1 LINCCGNTN
10 LPANFK
16 NSEQSRAEKIKYLI
30 SQNFWRQYMPK
41 SNQVPVGLFFEV
53 VPNSGHLHHYFSYVE
68 KLKPELEKHKGLIWL
83 NRYEAQLDDYSLLSH
98 QLWDSEKSL
107 ENWRQNK
114 QHRLAQ
120 KAGIKKHF
128 KDYRIRIGQRLACW
142 QADLVT
148 EINFE
153 LTSKSDA
160 LLVSIQSRTVI
171 SNTAFNKHAVLDG
184 AYSGLSASDQFIT
197 LVTPNDLPSV
207 KALTSSISTDS
218 IDKIELFLISRDYSM
233 TNRIQAPRDS

>member
-1 LINCCGNTN
+1 
-10 LPANFK
+10 
-16 NSEQSRAEKIKYLI
+16 
-30 SQNFWRQYMPK
+30 MHK
-41 SNQVPVGLFFEV
+41 SNQAPVGLFFEV

-98 QLWDSEKSL
+98 QLWDSKKSL

-142 QADLVT
+142 QANLVT
-148 EINFE
+148 ETNFE

-184 AYSGLSASDQFIT
+184 AYNGLSASDQFIT

-207 KALTSSISTDS
+207 KALTSLISTDS

>member
-1 LINCCGNTN
+1 
-10 LPANFK
+10 
-16 NSEQSRAEKIKYLI
+16 
-30 SQNFWRQYMPK
+30 MPK
-41 SNQVPVGLFFEV
+41 SNQAPVGLFFEV

-148 EINFE
+148 ETNFE

>member
-1 LINCCGNTN
+1 
-10 LPANFK
+10 
-16 NSEQSRAEKIKYLI
+16 
-30 SQNFWRQYMPK
+30 MPK

-207 KALTSSISTDS
+207 KPLTSLISTDS

>member
-1 LINCCGNTN
+1 M
-10 LPANFK
+10 PANFK

-41 SNQVPVGLFFEV
+41 SNQAPVGLFFEV

>member
-1 LINCCGNTN
+1 
-10 LPANFK
+10 
-16 NSEQSRAEKIKYLI
+16 
-30 SQNFWRQYMPK
+30 MHK
-41 SNQVPVGLFFEV
+41 SNQAPVGLFFEL

-98 QLWDSEKSL
+98 QLWDSKKSL

-142 QADLVT
+142 EANLVT
-148 EINFE
+148 KTNFE

-171 SNTAFNKHAVLDG
+171 SNTAFNKYAVLDG
-184 AYSGLSASDQFIT
+184 AYNGLSASDQFIT
-197 LVTPNDLPSV
+197 LVTPNDFPSV
-207 KALTSSISTDS
+207 KALTSLISTDS

-233 TNRIQAPRDS
+233 TNRIQAPCDS

>member
-1 LINCCGNTN
+1 M
-10 LPANFK
+10 PANFK

>member
-1 LINCCGNTN
+1 
-10 LPANFK
+10 
-16 NSEQSRAEKIKYLI
+16 
-30 SQNFWRQYMPK
+30 MPK
-41 SNQVPVGLFFEV
+41 RNEVPVGLFFEV
-53 VPNSGHLHHYFSYVE
+53 VPNLGHSNHYFSYVE

-83 NRYEAQLDDYSLLSH
+83 NRYEAKFDDYSLLSH

-148 EINFE
+148 DANFDS
-153 LTSKSDA
+153 TSKSDA
-160 LLVSIQSRTVI
+160 LLVSIQSRAVI
-171 SNTAFNKHAVLDG
+171 SNTAFNKYASLDG
-184 AYSGLSASDQFIT
+184 AYHGLSASDQFIT
-197 LVTPNDLPSV
+197 LVTPNDLSSV
-207 KALTSSISTDS
+207 LALTSSISPEL

-233 TNRIQAPRDS
+233 TDRIQAPRDS

>member
-1 LINCCGNTN
+1 M
-10 LPANFK
+10 A
-16 NSEQSRAEKIKYLI
+16 
-30 SQNFWRQYMPK
+30 K
-41 SNQVPVGLFFEV
+41 SNEAPIGLFFEV
-53 VPNSGHLHHYFSYVE
+53 APNPGHLNHYFSYVE
-68 KLKPELEKHKGLIWL
+68 KLKPELEKHDGLIWL
-83 NRYEAQLDDYSLLSH
+83 NRYRAQLDDYSLLSH
-98 QLWDSEKSL
+98 QLWDSEESL

-148 EINFE
+148 DANFDS
-153 LTSKSDA
+153 TSKSDA
-160 LLVSIQSRTVI
+160 LLVSIQSRAVI
-171 SNTAFNKHAVLDG
+171 SNTAFNKYASLDG
-184 AYSGLSASDQFIT
+184 AYHGLSASDQFIT
-197 LVTPNDLPSV
+197 LVTPNDLSSV
-207 KALTSSISTDS
+207 LALTSSISPGS

>member
-1 LINCCGNTN
+1 
-10 LPANFK
+10 
-16 NSEQSRAEKIKYLI
+16 
-30 SQNFWRQYMPK
+30 MPK
-41 SNQVPVGLFFEV
+41 SNKTPIGLFFEV
-53 VPNSGHLHHYFSYVE
+53 APNPGHLNHYFLYVE
-68 KLKPELEKHKGLIWL
+68 KLKPELEKQKGLIRL
-83 NRYEAQLDDYSLLSH
+83 NRYRALLDDQSLLSH

-148 EINFE
+148 DANFDS
-153 LTSKSDA
+153 TSKSDA
-160 LLVSIQSRTVI
+160 LLVSIQSRAVI
-171 SNTAFNKHAVLDG
+171 SNTAFNKYASLDG
-184 AYSGLSASDQFIT
+184 AYHGLSASDQFIT
-197 LVTPNDLPSV
+197 LVTPNDLSSV
-207 KALTSSISTDS
+207 LALTSSISPGS

>member
-1 LINCCGNTN
+1 
-10 LPANFK
+10 
-16 NSEQSRAEKIKYLI
+16 
-30 SQNFWRQYMPK
+30 MPK
-41 SNQVPVGLFFEV
+41 SNETPIGLFFEV
-53 VPNSGHLHHYFSYVE
+53 APNPGHVNHYFSYVE
-68 KLKPELEKHKGLIWL
+68 KLKPELEKHDGLIWL
-83 NRYEAQLDDYSLLSH
+83 NRYRAQLDDYSLLSH

-148 EINFE
+148 DANFDSI
-153 LTSKSDA
+153 SKSDA
-160 LLVSIQSRTVI
+160 LLVSIQSRAVI
-171 SNTAFNKHAVLDG
+171 SNTAFNKYASLDG
-184 AYSGLSASDQFIT
+184 AYHGLSASDQFIT
-197 LVTPNDLPSV
+197 LVTPNDLSSV
-207 KALTSSISTDS
+207 LALTSSISTES

-233 TNRIQAPRDS
+233 TDRIQAPRDS

>member
-1 LINCCGNTN
+1 
-10 LPANFK
+10 
-16 NSEQSRAEKIKYLI
+16 
-30 SQNFWRQYMPK
+30 MHK
-41 SNQVPVGLFFEV
+41 SNQAPVGLFFEV

-83 NRYEAQLDDYSLLSH
+83 NRYRAQLDDYSLLSH

-142 QADLVT
+142 QANSVT
-148 EINFE
+148 ETNFE

-184 AYSGLSASDQFIT
+184 AYNGLSASDQFIT

-207 KALTSSISTDS
+207 KALTSLISTDS

>member
-1 LINCCGNTN
+1 
-10 LPANFK
+10 
-16 NSEQSRAEKIKYLI
+16 
-30 SQNFWRQYMPK
+30 MPK
-41 SNQVPVGLFFEV
+41 SNQAPVGLFFEV

-107 ENWRQNK
+107 ENWQQNK

-120 KAGIKKHF
+120 KAGINKHF

-148 EINFE
+148 ETNFE

-184 AYSGLSASDQFIT
+184 AYNGLSASDQFIT
-197 LVTPNDLPSV
+197 LVTPNDLPSL
-207 KALTSSISTDS
+207 KALTSLISTDS

>member
-1 LINCCGNTN
+1 MS
-10 LPANFK
+10 ANFK

-30 SQNFWRQYMPK
+30 FQNFWRQHMPK
-41 SNQVPVGLFFEV
+41 SNQAPVGLFFEV

-148 EINFE
+148 ETNFE

-184 AYSGLSASDQFIT
+184 AYNGLSASDQFIT

-207 KALTSSISTDS
+207 KALTSLISTDS

>member
-1 LINCCGNTN
+1 
-10 LPANFK
+10 
-16 NSEQSRAEKIKYLI
+16 
-30 SQNFWRQYMPK
+30 MPK
-41 SNQVPVGLFFEV
+41 SNKAPIGLFFEV
-53 VPNSGHLHHYFSYVE
+53 APNPGHLNHYFSYVE
-68 KLKPELEKHKGLIWL
+68 KLKPELEKHDGLIWL
-83 NRYEAQLDDYSLLSH
+83 NRYRAQLDDYSLLSH

-148 EINFE
+148 DANFDS
-153 LTSKSDA
+153 TSKSDA
-160 LLVSIQSRTVI
+160 LLVSIQSRAVI
-171 SNTAFNKHAVLDG
+171 SNTAFNKYASLDG
-184 AYSGLSASDQFIT
+184 AYHGLSASDQFIT
-197 LVTPNDLPSV
+197 LVTPNDLSSV
-207 KALTSSISTDS
+207 LALASSISPGS

-233 TNRIQAPRDS
+233 KDRIQAPRDS

>member
-1 LINCCGNTN
+1 
-10 LPANFK
+10 
-16 NSEQSRAEKIKYLI
+16 
-30 SQNFWRQYMPK
+30 MPK
-41 SNQVPVGLFFEV
+41 SNKAPVGLFFEV

-184 AYSGLSASDQFIT
+184 AYNGLSASDQFIT

-207 KALTSSISTDS
+207 KALTSLISTDS

>member
-1 LINCCGNTN
+1 
-10 LPANFK
+10 
-16 NSEQSRAEKIKYLI
+16 
-30 SQNFWRQYMPK
+30 MPK
-41 SNQVPVGLFFEV
+41 SNQAPVGLFFEV
-53 VPNSGHLHHYFSYVE
+53 VPNPGHLHHYFSYVE

-83 NRYEAQLDDYSLLSH
+83 NRYEAKFDDYSLLSH

-233 TNRIQAPRDS
+233 TNRIQAPSDS

>member
-1 LINCCGNTN
+1 
-10 LPANFK
+10 
-16 NSEQSRAEKIKYLI
+16 
-30 SQNFWRQYMPK
+30 MPK
-41 SNQVPVGLFFEV
+41 SNQAPVGLFFEV

-142 QADLVT
+142 QANLVT
-148 EINFE
+148 ETNFE

-184 AYSGLSASDQFIT
+184 AYNGLSASDQFIT

-207 KALTSSISTDS
+207 KALTSLISTDS

>member
-1 LINCCGNTN
+1 M
-10 LPANFK
+10 PANFK

-207 KALTSSISTDS
+207 KPLTSLISTDS

>member
-1 LINCCGNTN
+1 
-10 LPANFK
+10 
-16 NSEQSRAEKIKYLI
+16 
-30 SQNFWRQYMPK
+30 MPK
-41 SNQVPVGLFFEV
+41 SNEVPVGLFFEV
-53 VPNSGHLHHYFSYVE
+53 VPNLGHSNHYFSYVE

-83 NRYEAQLDDYSLLSH
+83 NRYEAKFDDYSLLSH

-148 EINFE
+148 DANFDSI
-153 LTSKSDA
+153 SKSDA
-160 LLVSIQSRTVI
+160 LLVSIQSRAVI
-171 SNTAFNKHAVLDG
+171 SNTAFNKYASLDG
-184 AYSGLSASDQFIT
+184 AYHGLSASDQFIT
-197 LVTPNDLPSV
+197 LVTPNDLSSV
-207 KALTSSISTDS
+207 LALASSISPGS

>member
-1 LINCCGNTN
+1 
-10 LPANFK
+10 
-16 NSEQSRAEKIKYLI
+16 
-30 SQNFWRQYMPK
+30 MPK
-41 SNQVPVGLFFEV
+41 SNQAPVGLFFEV

-68 KLKPELEKHKGLIWL
+68 KIKPELEKHKGLIWL

-142 QADLVT
+142 QANSVT
-148 EINFE
+148 ETNFE

-184 AYSGLSASDQFIT
+184 AYNGLSASDQFIT

>member
-1 LINCCGNTN
+1 
-10 LPANFK
+10 
-16 NSEQSRAEKIKYLI
+16 
-30 SQNFWRQYMPK
+30 MPK
-41 SNQVPVGLFFEV
+41 SNETPIGLFFEV
-53 VPNSGHLHHYFSYVE
+53 APNPGHVNHYFSYVE
-68 KLKPELEKHKGLIWL
+68 KLKPELEKHDGLIWL
-83 NRYEAQLDDYSLLSH
+83 NRYRAQLDDYSLLSH

-148 EINFE
+148 DANFDSI
-153 LTSKSDA
+153 SKSDA
-160 LLVSIQSRTVI
+160 LLVSIQSRAVI
-171 SNTAFNKHAVLDG
+171 SNTAFNKHASLDG
-184 AYSGLSASDQFIT
+184 AYYGLSASDQFIT
-197 LVTPNDLPSV
+197 LVTPNDLSSV
-207 KALTSSISTDS
+207 LALTSSISTES

-233 TNRIQAPRDS
+233 TDRIQAPRDS

>member
-1 LINCCGNTN
+1 
-10 LPANFK
+10 
-16 NSEQSRAEKIKYLI
+16 
-30 SQNFWRQYMPK
+30 MPK
-41 SNQVPVGLFFEV
+41 SNETPIGLFFEV
-53 VPNSGHLHHYFSYVE
+53 APNPGHLNHYFSYVE
-68 KLKPELEKHKGLIWL
+68 KLKPELEKHDGLIWL
-83 NRYEAQLDDYSLLSH
+83 NRYRAQLDDYSLLSH

-148 EINFE
+148 DANFDSI
-153 LTSKSDA
+153 SKSDA
-160 LLVSIQSRTVI
+160 LLVSIQSRAVI
-171 SNTAFNKHAVLDG
+171 SNTAFNKYASLDG
-184 AYSGLSASDQFIT
+184 AYHGLSASDQFIT
-197 LVTPNDLPSV
+197 LVTPNDLSSV
-207 KALTSSISTDS
+207 LALASSISPGS

-233 TNRIQAPRDS
+233 TDRIQAPRDS

>member
-1 LINCCGNTN
+1 
-10 LPANFK
+10 
-16 NSEQSRAEKIKYLI
+16 
-30 SQNFWRQYMPK
+30 MPK
-41 SNQVPVGLFFEV
+41 SNKAPVGLFFEV
-53 VPNSGHLHHYFSYVE
+53 APNPGHLNHYFSYVE

-142 QADLVT
+142 QANLVT
-148 EINFE
+148 ETNFE

-184 AYSGLSASDQFIT
+184 AYNGLSASDQFIT

-207 KALTSSISTDS
+207 KALTSLISTDS

>member
-1 LINCCGNTN
+1 
-10 LPANFK
+10 
-16 NSEQSRAEKIKYLI
+16 
-30 SQNFWRQYMPK
+30 MPK

-148 EINFE
+148 ETNFE

-184 AYSGLSASDQFIT
+184 AYNGLSASDQFIT

-207 KALTSSISTDS
+207 KPLTSLISTDS

>member
-1 LINCCGNTN
+1 
-10 LPANFK
+10 
-16 NSEQSRAEKIKYLI
+16 
-30 SQNFWRQYMPK
+30 MPK
-41 SNQVPVGLFFEV
+41 SNQAPVGLFFEV

-98 QLWDSEKSL
+98 QLWDSKKSL

-142 QADLVT
+142 QANSVT
-148 EINFE
+148 ETNFE

-184 AYSGLSASDQFIT
+184 AYNGLSASDQFIT

-207 KALTSSISTDS
+207 KPLTSLISTDS

>member
-1 LINCCGNTN
+1 
-10 LPANFK
+10 
-16 NSEQSRAEKIKYLI
+16 
-30 SQNFWRQYMPK
+30 MPK

-184 AYSGLSASDQFIT
+184 GYSGLSASDQFIT

-207 KALTSSISTDS
+207 KALTSSISTNS